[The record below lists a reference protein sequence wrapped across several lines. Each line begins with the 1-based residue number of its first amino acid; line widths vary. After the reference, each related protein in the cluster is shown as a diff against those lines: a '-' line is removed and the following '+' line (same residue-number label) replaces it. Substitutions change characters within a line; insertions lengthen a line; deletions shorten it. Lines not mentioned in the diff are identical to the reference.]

1 MKKLLT
7 LSLLAI
13 SASGYA
19 AQCRVDINN
28 EVRMDGQNLEIVHT
42 NGEKAVV
49 DGDNNLFIK
58 GERIDLDDDQKA
70 AIENYREKMNAY
82 IPQAKQLAIS
92 SGARPR
98 VLLLRDG
105 GSDFRDGL

>member
-7 LSLLAI
+7 LSLLTI

-42 NGEKAVV
+42 NGEKR
-49 DGDNNLFIK
+49 LSTKTI
-58 GERIDLDDDQKA
+58 ICLSKA
-70 AIENYREKMNAY
+70 
-82 IPQAKQLAIS
+82 S
-92 SGARPR
+92 
-98 VLLLRDG
+98 
-105 GSDFRDGL
+105 